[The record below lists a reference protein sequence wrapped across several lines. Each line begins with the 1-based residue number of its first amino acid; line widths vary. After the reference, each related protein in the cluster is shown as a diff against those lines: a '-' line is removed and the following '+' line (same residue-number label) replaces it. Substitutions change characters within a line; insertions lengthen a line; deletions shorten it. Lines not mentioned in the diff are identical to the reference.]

1 MSAFHEGA
9 LTAAAIFLILAAA
22 YRAAHKPRTQTP
34 RPASC
39 PSTGAGRGHDY
50 CTQRGCPGEGLF
62 WVMADGDV
70 RRRLVCWFCLRE
82 GFTKGWW
89 VTFHRAD
96 DVYDQEATA

>member
-1 MSAFHEGA
+1 MSAFYEAA
-9 LTAAAIFLILAAA
+9 LPAAAIFLILAAA
-22 YRAAHKPRTQTP
+22 YRASRRPKNTRPVTESTQPVT
-34 RPASC
+34 RRA
-39 PSTGAGRGHDY
+39 TT

-62 WVMADGDV
+62 LVMSDTDV

-89 VTFHRAD
+89 VTFYRAD

>member
-1 MSAFHEGA
+1 VSAFHEGA
-9 LTAAAIFLILAAA
+9 LTAAAIFLILAGA
-22 YRAAHKPRTQTP
+22 YRASRQPKNTRPVTESTQPVT
-34 RPASC
+34 RRA
-39 PSTGAGRGHDY
+39 TT

-62 WVMADGDV
+62 WVMSDTDV

-96 DVYDQEATA
+96 VAYDQEGVA